1 LPNDG
6 GTYNL
11 ILNGEGEGVQQD
23 ISAVVA
29 NQSYQFTA
37 N

>member
-11 ILNGEGEGVQQD
+11 ILNSDAGTQQD
-23 ISAVVA
+23 IAAVTA